1 MIAMACDEIVMTPS
15 ATLGDCAP
23 IQVGPSGV
31 VSMGKAERAK
41 SESPILGDFRES
53 AERNG
58 YSTALAEA
66 MVQTQLSV
74 YWIEDGSGN
83 RRFVNEEEYK
93 TMTADGQ
100 WKAVAGAP
108 SPIDGPE
115 SLLTVHTDE
124 AIRYGLA
131 KGKALSADD
140 LAAQRGLTIAGLY
153 QNGAGDYIVV
163 LLGNDIV
170 RLLLLIIFL
179 NALFL
184 SLKTPGHGAPE
195 AIALLSLG
203 VLVGVPLLTGY
214 AEWWELAMI
223 LVGLGLIAFEIF
235 VFPGHL
241 VSLILG
247 TLMVLGGLLL
257 TFTGDFWTIPG
268 GWDMPATKSSLESGI
283 YVLVG
288 GLAGGILVFNWL
300 WKLMPKLP
308 YFRKLMLAPVPAGA
322 GAAVVASPAIGVA
335 DDRWPFLGTTGVAVS
350 DLKPGGVARFPYAA
364 DVRETSV
371 VSESGYVTAGTK
383 VIVREVHGNRVVVR
397 TLA

>member
-1 MIAMACDEIVMTPS
+1 
-15 ATLGDCAP
+15 
-23 IQVGPSGV
+23 
-31 VSMGKAERAK
+31 
-41 SESPILGDFRES
+41 
-53 AERNG
+53 
-58 YSTALAEA
+58 
-66 MVQTQLSV
+66 
-74 YWIEDGSGN
+74 
-83 RRFVNEEEYK
+83 
-93 TMTADGQ
+93 
-100 WKAVAGAP
+100 
-108 SPIDGPE
+108 
-115 SLLTVHTDE
+115 
-124 AIRYGLA
+124 
-131 KGKALSADD
+131 
-140 LAAQRGLTIAGLY
+140 
-153 QNGAGDYIVV
+153 
-163 LLGNDIV
+163 
-170 RLLLLIIFL
+170 
-179 NALFL
+179 
-184 SLKTPGHGAPE
+184 
-195 AIALLSLG
+195 
-203 VLVGVPLLTGY
+203 
-214 AEWWELAMI
+214 MI